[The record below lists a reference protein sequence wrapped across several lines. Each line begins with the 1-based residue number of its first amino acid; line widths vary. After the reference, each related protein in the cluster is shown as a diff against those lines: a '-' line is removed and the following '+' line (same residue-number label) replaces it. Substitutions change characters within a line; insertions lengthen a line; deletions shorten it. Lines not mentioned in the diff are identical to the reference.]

1 MYALQQTNLNKKIQL
16 LQEITINYKYIYPIL
31 LIPLYAN
38 SQTQQS
44 RINIYLLIIS
54 LYNIMKKINLYQF
67 ISEFIE
73 IAYIVKL
80 KGIPLL
86 SSKGVI

>member
-16 LQEITINYKYIYPIL
+16 LYEITINNKYIYPFL

-44 RINIYLLIIS
+44 RNNILD
-54 LYNIMKKINLYQF
+54 
-67 ISEFIE
+67 
-73 IAYIVKL
+73 
-80 KGIPLL
+80 
-86 SSKGVI
+86 